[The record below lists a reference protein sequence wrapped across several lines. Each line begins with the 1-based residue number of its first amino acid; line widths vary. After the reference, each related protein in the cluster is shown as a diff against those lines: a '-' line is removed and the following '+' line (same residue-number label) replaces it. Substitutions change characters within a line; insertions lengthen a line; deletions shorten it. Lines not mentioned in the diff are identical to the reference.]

1 MGDTM
6 TFPKTVEEF
15 MEEYKIVDSDQV
27 YTNGAELVP
36 IFRMKQWFEH
46 INATSDA
53 VPVCRCKDCDMWN
66 KEDFSGRKSLGNYRC
81 VCAVWSNFEDGR
93 RVYTGSDEFCSRG
106 ERKGGD
112 E

>member
-53 VPVCRCKDCDMWN
+53 VPVVRCRECKHAKQTNDGYYAC
-66 KEDFSGRKSLGNYRC
+66 
-81 VCAVWSNFEDGR
+81 VWSA
-93 RVYTGSDEFCSRG
+93 VLTGAGWFCCHG